1 VAKKAVAKKM
11 ETVKSEKELKIEEF
25 FADFNAKCLVVK
37 KEKQKI
43 REDFLRAINDLCAM
57 GVPLSIALDRLSAD
71 NLGGFY
77 CRSSAMWYSLDNAA
91 KIYPISMK
99 RESQAVF
106 RLSAY
111 MKEEVVPSLL
121 QVALLFTVKR
131 FPGFATTLKKGF
143 FWHYLNSSK
152 TRYAAEEETGIPCR
166 PLIVSK
172 SNSHTFRVIYY
183 KNRIS
188 VEFFHVLTD
197 GTGGIEFLKSLI
209 SEYLRLLGN
218 EIDSEGL
225 FCSVDSTPTSEEFEN
240 AFLKVPNASVSS
252 GFVDKKSLQMSGK
265 LSREKPVRIIHFK
278 VNRDEL
284 SAVSKRFDATIT
296 GYLLSVIF
304 LALKK
309 SSEELKGELSIQLPV
324 NMRKYVPSKTLR
336 NFAMYCGIRLAMEE
350 IGSREEIIP
359 KVKEQMNKKA
369 SFEEMQKMTTA
380 TKKLVGSL
388 NLIPLFIKQPI
399 ARLVYSFLGDRLFST
414 TFSNLG
420 VITMPE
426 KMSEKIESM
435 DFILGPSAINRAMC
449 ALITHG
455 ETSTFSIT
463 KTTVDP
469 TFENEILKILEEDG
483 LSVLVE
489 GSELYEN

>member
-1 VAKKAVAKKM
+1 M
-11 ETVKSEKELKIEEF
+11 
-25 FADFNAKCLVVK
+25 
-37 KEKQKI
+37 
-43 REDFLRAINDLCAM
+43 
-57 GVPLSIALDRLSAD
+57 
-71 NLGGFY
+71 
-77 CRSSAMWYSLDNAA
+77 
-91 KIYPISMK
+91 
-99 RESQAVF
+99 
-106 RLSAY
+106 
-111 MKEEVVPSLL
+111 
-121 QVALLFTVKR
+121 
-131 FPGFATTLKKGF
+131 
-143 FWHYLNSSK
+143 
-152 TRYAAEEETGIPCR
+152 
-166 PLIVSK
+166 
-172 SNSHTFRVIYY
+172 
-183 KNRIS
+183 
-188 VEFFHVLTD
+188 
-197 GTGGIEFLKSLI
+197 
-209 SEYLRLLGN
+209 
-218 EIDSEGL
+218 
-225 FCSVDSTPTSEEFEN
+225 
-240 AFLKVPNASVSS
+240 
-252 GFVDKKSLQMSGK
+252 
-265 LSREKPVRIIHFK
+265 
-278 VNRDEL
+278 
-284 SAVSKRFDATIT
+284 
-296 GYLLSVIF
+296 
-304 LALKK
+304 
-309 SSEELKGELSIQLPV
+309 
-324 NMRKYVPSKTLR
+324 PSKTLR

-414 TFSNLG
+414 TLSNLG

-483 LSVLVE
+483 LGVLVE